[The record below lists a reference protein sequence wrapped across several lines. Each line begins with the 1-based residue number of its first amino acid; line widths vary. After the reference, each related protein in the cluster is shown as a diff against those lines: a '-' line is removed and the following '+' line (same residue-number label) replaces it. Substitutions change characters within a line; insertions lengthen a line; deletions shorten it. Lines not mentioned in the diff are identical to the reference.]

1 MRRVALFALMV
12 SVPSASI
19 AADRETCKDAYEQ
32 GYAVGKDIQELRAEV
47 NELKAALGEL
57 LELDRQKMALLQ
69 KILGEGAKLPNTT
82 VEVPEK
88 EKAPKERPRPRRRR
102 FGEVT
107 GKVRF
112 LDGSRIAYVYVEN
125 VRGRMVRGRTAEIAQ
140 KNRQFR
146 PRFLVVQR
154 GTTVTFPNRDS
165 IYHNVFAKSPAATFD
180 LGIYRKGDEAK
191 SWTFTRA
198 GLIDVYCNMH
208 SKMSTEVLVV
218 PNHLYTK
225 VRPDGSFKL
234 VRVPNGRRKIVAWGP
249 GAMRVSKVVEVSAD
263 GPTRL
268 ELALKPRRKGA
279 HTNKH
284 GQPYGSY
291 Q

>member
-1 MRRVALFALMV
+1 MRRVAVVALLM
-12 SVPSASI
+12 SVPSTST
-19 AADRETCKDAYEQ
+19 ADDGDCKEAYEK
-32 GYAVGKDIQELRAEV
+32 GYAVGKDIQELRNDV
-47 NELKAALGEL
+47 NELKAALAEL
-57 LELDRQKMALLQ
+57 LELDRQKMALLES
-69 KILGEGAKLPNTT
+69 IVGEGEKIPKATIAVQPK
-82 VEVPEK
+82 PE
-88 EKAPKERPRPRRRR
+88 PRKKPQRKSRR
-102 FGEVT
+102 GQVT
-107 GKVRF
+107 GKVSF
-112 LDGSRIAYVYVEN
+112 LDGRKIAYVYVEN
-125 VRGRMVRGRTAEIAQ
+125 VRGRMVRGRTAEIVQ
-140 KNRQFR
+140 QDRQFR

-180 LGIYRKGDEAK
+180 LGIYRKGDQAQ
-191 SWTFTRA
+191 SWTFTKP

-234 VRVPNGRRKIVAWGP
+234 VRVPAGRRKIVAWGP
-249 GAMRVSKVVEVSAD
+249 GAEPVSRIVEVSPD
-263 GPTRL
+263 GTVRVD
-268 ELALKPRRKGA
+268 LAMKPRAKKA
-279 HTNKH
+279 HMNKH